1 MNDSDYVADKTPAR
15 KLDPA
20 QDRFRIRDPSVPAG
34 RERGWLDPLVDVGIM
49 FGSVL
54 PSDQFARF
62 LAERLAKVG
71 CPIAVF
77 KIFPRHGRQVVAV
90 IGDEVPPLAGPRSTA
105 GRDAH
110 DRKNS
115 AWPPCR
121 VKAPPANAIAVWPNA
136 HPLIAD
142 TRTAFHTS

>member
-1 MNDSDYVADKTPAR
+1 
-15 KLDPA
+15 
-20 QDRFRIRDPSVPAG
+20 
-34 RERGWLDPLVDVGIM
+34 M

-77 KIFPRHGRQVVAV
+77 KIFPRHGAKLLRSSAMRCAARRT
-90 IGDEVPPLAGPRSTA
+90 EVNS
-105 GRDAH
+105 GRTRH

-115 AWPPCR
+115 ACR
-121 VKAPPANAIAVWPNA
+121 RAGQGAPGNAIAVWPNA